1 MAVLGAAIALL
12 ATVAG
17 GASSATAGPL
27 ETVTIVSGPLEPVA
41 LAFYA
46 DARGF
51 FRKQGIDADVKVF
64 EPGPAIAAAI
74 TSGEATFGPSDI
86 GGFLNGKSRGAPW
99 RLVAGSG
106 LYTPKAPTAALV
118 AAPGK
123 GFATARDLVGKRVG
137 VDRVGSIAYVA
148 LLKWLKRGGVR
159 AEDVQLSFYTFP
171 EMIGPLTQGTIDAAV
186 LPEPWLTQAK
196 LRGAVLAARI
206 FASVCA
212 EPCLWTVWFARSDVD
227 RTLAARFR
235 NAIQEAAVWANR
247 KENVAA
253 IDAILARQTKLP
265 PNVIRRMTHSTFAT
279 RLRAKRAQAWIDVYK
294 EFELIPQTFTASDL
308 LR

>member
-1 MAVLGAAIALL
+1 MAALGAAIALL
-12 ATVAG
+12 ASVAG
-17 GASSATAGPL
+17 GAASSATAGPL
-27 ETVTIVSGPLEPVA
+27 ETVTIVSPPFEPTA

-51 FRKQGIDADVKVF
+51 FRRHGVEADVKVV
-64 EPGPAIAAAI
+64 EPSTIAAAI
-74 TSGEATFGPSDI
+74 ASGEATFGPSDI
-86 GGFLNGKSRGAPW
+86 GGFLNGKSRGAPLK
-99 RLVAGSG
+99 LVAGGG
-106 LYTPKAPTAALV
+106 LYMPKAPTAALV

-123 GFATARDLVGKRVG
+123 RFATARDLVRHRVG
-137 VDRVGSIAYVA
+137 IDRPGSIAHVA

-159 AEDVQLSFYTFP
+159 AEDVRLSFYAFP
-171 EMIGPLTQGTIDAAV
+171 DMIGPLTQGTIDAAV

-196 LRGAVLAARI
+196 ARRAAPVAPI
-206 FASVCA
+206 FASVCTKA
-212 EPCLWTVWFARSDVD
+212 CLWTVWFARSDVD

-265 PNVIRRMTHSTFAT
+265 SNVIRRMTHSTFAT
-279 RLRAKRAQAWIDVYK
+279 RLRAKRAQAWIDVYQ

-308 LR
+308 FR